1 MSAKAYL
8 LQECENVSDL
18 LEKTL
23 RHDYGLENSRDF
35 FDECSVRLS
44 FITEEIRAAGEN
56 DVSTLHTWGRS
67 LDRLAVLICRIER
80 SSLGEYSWPFLYE
93 LKKISSAIC
102 RESTLEEQNE
112 EQKVYVL
119 AEGGLASYAIDTE
132 PNRPTAS
139 KKRLLTIVFP
149 KSLKNFVLLHP
160 ILGHELGH
168 AIWRVSKHEQTLRQ
182 QVVAHLL
189 RDGGVLQNERAT
201 AARLFAPN
209 SPQKFKDCLAD
220 IPHITEANIFDYFK
234 WEAWVEEVLC
244 DLIGLVTFG
253 PSFVAAHCRLLYTI
267 DPSGLFLGDEHPPVA
282 WRVNMILAG
291 AKLLGYDKLPSKSN
305 ARFLPTKKFW
315 AHAKSFAKPDAW
327 YNFLSTAQL
336 RDALNGIKTLLDSHP
351 PASYPIPRDEQ
362 MDGLIA
368 KLVKLVPPVGHEIT
382 NDSSPKSFNVDFRH
396 IIYAGWIAEHY
407 DPQPPL
413 KKIPFKRINQLCEHA
428 IMQQQAI
435 EITLSGAEQ

>member
-8 LQECENVSDL
+8 LQECENVTDL
-18 LEKTL
+18 LERTL

-44 FITEEIRAAGEN
+44 FITEEIRTANEN

-67 LDRLAVLICRIER
+67 LDQLAVLICRIER

-102 RESTLEEQNE
+102 RESTLEEE
-112 EQKVYVL
+112 DAEQKVYVL
-119 AEGGLASYAIDTE
+119 AEGGLVSYAIDTE

-168 AIWRVSKHEQTLRQ
+168 AIWRVSKHQQTLNEK
-182 QVVAHLL
+182 VISHLC
-189 RDGGVLQNERAT
+189 RDGGVLQDDKAT
-201 AARLFAPN
+201 AARIFASTAPK
-209 SPQKFKDCLAD
+209 PFKKYRAELGKKRGL
-220 IPHITEANIFDYFK
+220 TKANVFRHFK
-234 WEAWVEEVLC
+234 WQAWLEEVLC

-253 PSFVAAHCRLLYTI
+253 PGFVAAHCRLLYTI
-267 DPSGLFLGDEHPPVA
+267 DPSGLILGEEHPPVA

-291 AKLLGYDKLPSKSN
+291 ATLLGYDKLPN
-305 ARFLPTKKFW
+305 EANDRFAPTKQFW
-315 AHAKSFAKPDAW
+315 DYTKSFAKPDSW
-327 YNFLSTAQL
+327 YDFLTTQQL
-336 RDALNGIKTLLDSHP
+336 RDALNGIKTLLSNHP
-351 PASYPIPRDEQ
+351 PASYPIPEDEQ
-362 MDGLIA
+362 MDDLIA
-368 KLVKLVPPVGHEIT
+368 KLAKLVPPVGHEIKS
-382 NDSSPKSFNVDFRH
+382 DLSPESFNVDFRH
-396 IIYAGWIAEHY
+396 IIYAGWIAEHH
-407 DPQPPL
+407 DPKP
-413 KKIPFKRINQLCEHA
+413 PFKRINQLCEHA

-435 EITLSGAEQ
+435 EITLRDTGQ